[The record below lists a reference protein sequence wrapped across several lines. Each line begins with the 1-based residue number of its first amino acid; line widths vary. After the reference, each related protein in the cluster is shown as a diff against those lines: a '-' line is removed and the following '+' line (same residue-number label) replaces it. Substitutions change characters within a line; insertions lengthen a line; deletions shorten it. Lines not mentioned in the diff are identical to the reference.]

1 MVKCKDFF
9 MLLFLHKFYKSHFEF
24 IKGISCELFIT
35 RKKVQPNKR
44 LKKQLSQRFLMHII
58 MLLGIQI
65 NKKRSTFMCHV
76 NGRHLL
82 VGFTSDMSYNN
93 IWRQRRVHDI
103 IYGGLYI
110 YFAFHHAWQVIFLFG
125 LLFNLKTFL
134 KFTWFIVVICN
145 MHGTCITHRQIHCNN
160 VNTTVRWRGKNSK

>member
-1 MVKCKDFF
+1 MCNFLHNIHYNKMVKCKDFF

-65 NKKRSTFMCHV
+65 NKKRSTFICHN

-82 VGFTSDMSYNN
+82 VSFTSDMSYNN

-103 IYGGLYI
+103 IYGGYFI
-110 YFAFHHAWQVIFLFG
+110 FAFHHA
-125 LLFNLKTFL
+125 
-134 KFTWFIVVICN
+134 
-145 MHGTCITHRQIHCNN
+145 
-160 VNTTVRWRGKNSK
+160 